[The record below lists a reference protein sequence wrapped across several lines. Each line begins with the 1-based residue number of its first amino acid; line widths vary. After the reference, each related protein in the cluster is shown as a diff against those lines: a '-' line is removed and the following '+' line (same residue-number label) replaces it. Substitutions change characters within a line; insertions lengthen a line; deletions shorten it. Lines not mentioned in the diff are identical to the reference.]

1 MEIRTVGGRRYNR
14 DTAKKVGTSADA
26 TLYRKKNGEFFLHR
40 EGDNKIESL
49 IFRDARKWAKK
60 NLTEEEFLSAFEYS
74 DSKQQVLYSLPQY
87 AIEKLR
93 TMAGDRRVS
102 ASQLI
107 TDLIMGAIDDD
118 NEEVKKLDYE
128 RPLKEFEGKCKE
140 LSKELTGLIDKEI
153 EGKHKEL
160 TGLIDKEIDRI
171 NTSLE
176 AVEVARVA
184 EKPDPIR
191 NRLIDAK
198 EGAKY
203 CGVSVPTFK
212 KWADEIG
219 ATRRIR
225 KFLRYDLTAIDEALN
240 K

>member
-1 MEIRTVGGRRYNR
+1 MEIRTVGGRRYNL

-40 EGDNKIESL
+40 EGENKIESL
-49 IFRDARKWAKK
+49 IVRDDGPETPAAGDSHLGSGKLLLSLLA
-60 NLTEEEFLSAFEYS
+60 EEEYLSAFEYS
-74 DSKQQVLYSLPQY
+74 DKKQQVLYSLPQY

-107 TDLIMGAIDDD
+107 TDLIMGAIDDVH
-118 NEEVKKLDYE
+118 EEV
-128 RPLKEFEGKCKE
+128 
-140 LSKELTGLIDKEI
+140 
-153 EGKHKEL
+153 
-160 TGLIDKEIDRI
+160 
-171 NTSLE
+171 
-176 AVEVARVA
+176 
-184 EKPDPIR
+184 EKPAPIR
-191 NRLIDAK
+191 ARLIDAK
-198 EGAKY
+198 EGANY

-219 ATRRIR
+219 ATRHIR
-225 KFLRYDLTAIDEALN
+225 KSVRYDLTAIDEALN

>member
-1 MEIRTVGGRRYNR
+1 MEIRTVGGRRYNL

-40 EGDNKIESL
+40 EGENKIESL
-49 IFRDARKWAKK
+49 IVRDARKWAKK
-60 NLTEEEFLSAFEYS
+60 NLTEEEYMDAFEYS
-74 DSKQQVLYSLPQY
+74 DKKQQVLYSLPQY

-107 TDLIMGAIDDD
+107 TDLIMGAIDDVH
-118 NEEVKKLDYE
+118 EEV
-128 RPLKEFEGKCKE
+128 
-140 LSKELTGLIDKEI
+140 
-153 EGKHKEL
+153 
-160 TGLIDKEIDRI
+160 
-171 NTSLE
+171 
-176 AVEVARVA
+176 
-184 EKPDPIR
+184 EKPAPIR
-191 NRLIDAK
+191 ARLIDAK
-198 EGAKY
+198 EGANY

-219 ATRRIR
+219 ATRHIR
-225 KFLRYDLTAIDEALN
+225 KSVRYDLTVIDEALD